1 VGSIVTYSWEVY
13 RNGNFLRSG
22 DGDEMMQVE
31 DSKIVY
37 WENQHRCLPSVLDRL
52 CQLHPLTSSPALSE

>member
-1 VGSIVTYSWEVY
+1 MCGLLLFQGQGDLDVRNVGSIVTYSWEVY

-37 WENQHRCLPSVLDRL
+37 WENQHR
-52 CQLHPLTSSPALSE
+52 

>member
-37 WENQHRCLPSVLDRL
+37 WENQHR
-52 CQLHPLTSSPALSE
+52 